1 MYSLNYIKS
10 KIVLLTLVLILG
22 LTPTSANAQWELE
35 SENKPSG
42 VSTYAT
48 TFWLQG
54 YGPINL
60 NNLVRMEDRVDEG
73 TYWSTL
79 MLSCIRKK
87 LIIGIN
93 LNISGSGN
101 RDIVLDD
108 PGFAYLRFNSSAQRR
123 YKTYGT
129 DLESSLS
136 FVSEASSIVTQ
147 MMKSKNMSVTLK
159 DRNSRDRVSM
169 TFDVTG
175 LSKAKTRF
183 RYAGCRI

>member
-1 MYSLNYIKS
+1 MLISKS
-10 KIVLLTLVLILG
+10 KLILLTVVLIFG
-22 LTPTSANAQWELE
+22 LTSTPASAEWEFE

-60 NNLVRMEDRVDEG
+60 NNLVRMEERVDEG

-87 LIIGIN
+87 MIIGIN
-93 LNISGSGN
+93 LNVAGSGN

-129 DLESSLS
+129 DLESSIS
-136 FVSEASSIVTQ
+136 FVADAGSIVSQ
-147 MMKSKNMSVTLK
+147 ILKSKNLSVTLK
-159 DRNSRDRVSM
+159 DRNSRDKVSM
-169 TFDVTG
+169 IFDVTG

-183 RYAGCRI
+183 RYAGCKI

>member
-1 MYSLNYIKS
+1 LA
-10 KIVLLTLVLILG
+10 
-22 LTPTSANAQWELE
+22 TSPAFAEWELE

-54 YGPINL
+54 YGSINL
-60 NNLVRMEDRVDEG
+60 DNLVRMEDRVDEG

-79 MLSCIRKK
+79 MLSCVRKK

-93 LNISGSGN
+93 LNVAGSGN
-101 RDIVLDD
+101 REIVLDD

-129 DLESSLS
+129 DLESSIS
-136 FVSEASSIVTQ
+136 FTAEARNIVAQ
-147 MMKSKNMSVTLK
+147 ILKSKSLSVTLK
-159 DRNSRDRVSM
+159 DRNSRDKISM
-169 TFDVTG
+169 IFDVTG

-183 RYAGCRI
+183 RYAGCKI